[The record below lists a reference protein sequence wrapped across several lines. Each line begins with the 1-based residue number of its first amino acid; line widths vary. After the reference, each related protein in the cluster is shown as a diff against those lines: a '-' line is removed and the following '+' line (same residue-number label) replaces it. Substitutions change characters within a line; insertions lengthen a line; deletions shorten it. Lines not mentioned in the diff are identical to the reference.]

1 MFGSFQAHQE
11 AFQRALEIFNTVD
24 AVSTEHYSSE
34 KFKGEPLTAYE
45 VHLDGVVLGRVVQ
58 HVQHVYKV
66 HNRVRYGD
74 RYLLRWQYD
83 WPKMEADCRSGY
95 YDTRKKAVVE
105 LLLVAIRKG
114 KIK

>member
-11 AFQRALEIFNTVD
+11 AFQRALEIFKTVEM
-24 AVSTEHYSSE
+24 VPTEHWSSQV
-34 KFKGEPLTAYE
+34 FKGEPLTAYE
-45 VHLDGVVLGRVVQ
+45 VLFEGVVLGRVIQ
-58 HVQHVYKV
+58 QVQHVYKV
-66 HNRVRYGD
+66 TNRVRHGD